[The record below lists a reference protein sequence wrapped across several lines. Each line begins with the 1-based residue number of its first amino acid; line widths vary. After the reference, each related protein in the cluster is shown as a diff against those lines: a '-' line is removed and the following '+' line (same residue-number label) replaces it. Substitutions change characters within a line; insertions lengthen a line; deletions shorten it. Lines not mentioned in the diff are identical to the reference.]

1 MIQVG
6 RYQISSIVTGELRL
20 DGGAM
25 FGVVPKVLWQN
36 LNDVDD
42 SNRILLATR
51 SLLAVDRTSHRVLLV
66 DTGCG
71 SKWKAA
77 DAERYGIR
85 PDAAAI
91 DRALAAHGLQRGDVT
106 DVVVTHLHF
115 DHNGGLSNW
124 FDDPGGRTVLNFP
137 RAAHWIHEKQ
147 WDHTHKPTPKD
158 RASYLKEDFA
168 ALEENQLLRLVT
180 GDAPPPLMPGVEW
193 RLSHGH
199 TPYQLLVNVG
209 EGREKVAFT
218 GDAIPT
224 SAHLRAGW
232 VMAYDL
238 YPLTTMEEKQ
248 SLARRA
254 IEDGWLVAFPHDPKL
269 AAVDLGGTPERP
281 IISRT
286 VTLSGTDAGA
296 FHTQA

>member
-42 SNRILLATR
+42 SNRILLVTR

-115 DHNGGLSNW
+115 DHNGGLTDW
-124 FDDPGGRTVLNFP
+124 TEEPGGETRIRYPQATHWLHVRHWQHAQNPTV
-137 RAAHWIHEKQ
+137 R
-147 WDHTHKPTPKD
+147 D
-158 RASYLKEDFA
+158 RASFVRSDFEGLRNA
-168 ALEENQLLRLVT
+168 GSLRLID
-180 GDAPPPLMPGVEW
+180 GDAPAGEIDGIRWFV
-193 RLSHGH
+193 SNGH
-199 TPYQLLVNVG
+199 TPFQLLPIFESDDGGLMFASDIV
-209 EGREKVAFT
+209 
-218 GDAIPT
+218 PT
-224 SAHLRAGW
+224 IAHLRLGW

-238 YPLTTMEEKQ
+238 FPLTTVAEREQ
-248 SLARRA
+248 IYARCLSQGTR
-254 IEDGWLVAFPHDPKL
+254 LAFPHDPRHGIARL
-269 AAVDLGGTPERP
+269 TGSIERP
-281 IISRT
+281 VVIE
-286 VTLSGTDAGA
+286 TLD
-296 FHTQA
+296 

>member
-1 MIQVG
+1 MRMGSFEVYSVETG
-6 RYQISSIVTGELRL
+6 RFRL

-25 FGVVPKVLWQN
+25 FGVVPKALWN
-36 LNDVDD
+36 NAVDCD
-42 SNRILLATR
+42 AENRIFLTTRTLLIVQR
-51 SLLAVDRTSHRVLLV
+51 DERRVILV

-71 SKWKAA
+71 AKWSAENAA
-77 DAERYGIR
+77 RF
-85 PDAAAI
+85 AI
-91 DRALAAHGLQRGDVT
+91 EHDGNAIKLALSSLGFGPEDVT